1 MEKEVE
7 LASRKQGMH
16 VYFVDSILSVGM
28 QFESM
33 FSVGTFTICLMYTY
47 FKSLCSLYYLT
58 VCYLKLDLQQ
68 AYFSGRKLR
77 FSVYFDRGLL

>member
-16 VYFVDSILSVGM
+16 VYFVDIVLSVGM

-33 FSVGTFTICLMYTY
+33 FSVGTSTVYNQYVYIFQVS
-47 FKSLCSLYYLT
+47 FVLY
-58 VCYLKLDLQQ
+58 CI
-68 AYFSGRKLR
+68 F
-77 FSVYFDRGLL
+77 